1 MLYQRKKSLCYRTY
15 AIIAGQTI
23 EPGVPFKVVVTLFLR
38 GMTSSSNYGGSQN
51 DITDHYGFALP
62 STVHI
67 KILRRGTIIADEK
80 RECQFGTTEIV
91 TIKVTNIFILM
102 QLSLLTNYRNLRPIM
117 FQLLNHYNL
126 IGP

>member
-1 MLYQRKKSLCYRTY
+1 
-15 AIIAGQTI
+15 
-23 EPGVPFKVVVTLFLR
+23 
-38 GMTSSSNYGGSQN
+38 MTSQSSSAFGGSQN

-91 TIKVTNIFILM
+91 TIKVIYQCCQYISDFNILCLV
-102 QLSLLTNYRNLRPIM
+102 LSMHI
-117 FQLLNHYNL
+117 QLLKFSYSA
-126 IGP
+126 GPWSFEFGCRQKHWLWWL

>member
-1 MLYQRKKSLCYRTY
+1 
-15 AIIAGQTI
+15 
-23 EPGVPFKVVVTLFLR
+23 
-38 GMTSSSNYGGSQN
+38 MTSSSSYGGSQN

-91 TIKVTNIFILM
+91 TIKVNIIFMLHPKIVLLFCTQSSIL
-102 QLSLLTNYRNLRPIM
+102 
-117 FQLLNHYNL
+117 FQLMNHYNL